1 MINFGGGLPFILGI
15 CLVLCGV
22 GLYALRS
29 YRPQLARDHD
39 IFFSAIAAV
48 CGFILMF
55 QGWDLNPI
63 LQLGYIATVG
73 SAVFFAVENI
83 RLRGITAEQ
92 AKRSPST
99 VDDERPVS
107 RNYDY
112 EEDTYDSRKSRYR
125 SEFEDRP
132 VMDVRSGRRIPSSR
146 SARPPRDEW
155 DNYQAVPRQMP
166 SRRPSRDDRSRY
178 DYDDRYDD
186 RYDRPS
192 GDRPAD
198 RPNDRPDNRYGDR
211 PRRRL
216 PRSPRRTPEPV
227 AIDVSW
233 DDRPQSE
240 PMDERMGRSNG
251 RDRPSR
257 STDEWSQSPPSYD
270 DEAPVINVNYTNYQP
285 NSDST
290 PKADEEEDNSSYQNV
305 Y

>member
-15 CLVLCGV
+15 LLVLCGV
-22 GLYALRS
+22 ALYALRS

-92 AKRSPST
+92 AKRSPSA
-99 VDDERPVS
+99 VDDDRPVS

-112 EEDTYDSRKSRYR
+112 EEDSYDSRDARYR
-125 SEFEDRP
+125 TEFEPRP
-132 VMDVRSGRRIPSSR
+132 VMDVRSGRRIPASR

-155 DNYQAVPRQMP
+155 DDYQTAPRRMP
-166 SRRPSRDDRSRY
+166 PRRPVRDERPRY
-178 DYDDRYDD
+178 EGDRYDQRD
-186 RYDRPS
+186 DERYDE
-192 GDRPAD
+192 
-198 RPNDRPDNRYGDR
+198 R

-216 PRSPRRTPEPV
+216 PRSPRRNPEPV

-233 DDRPQSE
+233 DDTPTSGR
-240 PMDERMGRSNG
+240 MDERSRSAMG
-251 RDRPSR
+251 DRPPS
-257 STDEWSQSPPSYD
+257 SDDWSPSPKNYD
-270 DEAPVINVNYTNYQP
+270 DEAPVINVNYANYGSNEESP
-285 NSDST
+285 
-290 PKADEEEDNSSYQNV
+290 PKAEEDNSSYQNL